1 MAADKS
7 LVQGAYRAA
16 MANVTKDQSKFF
28 EAVLGFGDAVAKKAI
43 EIDAGPP
50 KDEALEKASQAFREQ
65 SVINGKG
72 EAYQEAATTYLKSQA
87 DAFYA
92 TDDEMEKARI
102 KQNILTSTS
111 NMDTAVSVQEK
122 LSSSN
127 AFNELDVSDFVKKR
141 WVAGDFK
148 NSTYDH
154 EKGDIVFPDG
164 ERINAKV
171 LQEQVQPS
179 KSNQHYK
186 NVGELK
192 EIIEKN
198 AVKGGKYD
206 SAENERYL
214 KRSVLSSNLDIQN
227 FAAGDNFKNS
237 DGSFSDFR
245 TVLLKNP
252 DVAEFINISVEDNP
266 EFKSFD
272 VTGNDGKVNQA
283 DLDTMLKEMK
293 GDQKKKMTNEFLD
306 ILLNDKN
313 PGYKKDVTQNVI
325 AKTLSE
331 SLRQSSHNPGNTAY
345 TKSLNTPS
353 STTSG
358 TLSERREQN
367 ALKSFT
373 SQVKDLVN
381 ENNGRKR
388 IELGDEGVLFINKN
402 GKDYTLTREYYE
414 GDAKQTSIED
424 LSIDQAFVK
433 MSKSG
438 LLAKNELSDVYSL
451 FKSTEERYNQ
461 GGAFAVDIMAK
472 DDTDVKS
479 DILAKYSGVKVNKNI
494 SGVSD
499 AGVEVIEV
507 VTENGARQVVYLQG
521 ENSTDKEKELKK
533 LNNFLE
539 KNAKK
544 IANTQ
549 YNSSK

>member
-28 EAVLGFGDAVAKKAI
+28 EAETKAVLGFGEAVAKKAI

-65 SVINGKG
+65 SVIHGKG
-72 EAYQEAATTYLKSQA
+72 EAYQKEATTYLKSQA

-111 NMDTAVSVQEK
+111 NMNVAVSVQEQ
-122 LSSSN
+122 LSADN

-141 WVAGDFK
+141 WANDDFK
-148 NSTYDH
+148 NSIYDH
-154 EKGDIVFPDG
+154 EKGDIVFDDG

-179 KSNQHYK
+179 KINQHYK
-186 NVGELK
+186 NVGKLK
-192 EIIEKN
+192 ESIEKN

-306 ILLNDKN
+306 ILLNDRN

-358 TLSERREQN
+358 TLSERQTAN
-367 ALKSFT
+367 KVQSFKSIFSEGGGT
-373 SQVKDLVN
+373 MSL
-381 ENNGRKR
+381 GG
-388 IELGDEGVLFINKN
+388 GDEINIIKDSSGTHVIERTFIQ
-402 GKDYTLTREYYE
+402 GDSQEPQTQIITIDRAYE
-414 GDAKQTSIED
+414 LISGGDGRRAVD
-424 LSIDQAFVK
+424 VF
-433 MSKSG
+433 G
-438 LLAKNELSDVYSL
+438 SDVYNKFGDVGLNLSKRKL
-451 FKSTEERYNQ
+451 PIDDNEMVGALKQITFKGQENFSYETSSMN
-461 GGAFAVDIMAK
+461 G
-472 DDTDVKS
+472 
-479 DILAKYSGVKVNKNI
+479 NN
-494 SGVSD
+494 
-499 AGVEVIEV
+499 VEVTYVDPNDKSNVIEK
-507 VTENGARQVVYLQG
+507 TFKT
-521 ENSTDKEKELKK
+521 SDKAGIQDF
-533 LNNFLE
+533 LNNPDPL
-539 KNAKK
+539 NP
-544 IANTQ
+544 N
-549 YNSSK
+549 